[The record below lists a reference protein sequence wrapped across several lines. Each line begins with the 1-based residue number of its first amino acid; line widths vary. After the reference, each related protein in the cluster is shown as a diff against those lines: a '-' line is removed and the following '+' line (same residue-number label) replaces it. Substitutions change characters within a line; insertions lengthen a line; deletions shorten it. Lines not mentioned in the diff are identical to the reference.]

1 MNHKQLH
8 REYFCKNCSRFI
20 FVQVLIDLCQILLR
34 VCKFYKQVFT
44 ALGFNDNNGFVEY
57 KTCFILI
64 PGRQL
69 SSKTQQSLPSS
80 FREINFYTFSNRDWY
95 CWRDCTMSISA
106 NFTTWCDRFAL
117 KGLRNAAECV
127 LLVWDWLWCWEL

>member
-44 ALGFNDNNGFVEY
+44 ALGFNDNNSFVEY
-57 KTCFILI
+57 KTCFIL
-64 PGRQL
+64 
-69 SSKTQQSLPSS
+69 
-80 FREINFYTFSNRDWY
+80 FRAGSYPAKLNNHYHHHLEK
-95 CWRDCTMSISA
+95 SISIRSLIA
-106 NFTTWCDRFAL
+106 IGIAGGIAPCLSARILLLGAIAL
-117 KGLRNAAECV
+117 H
-127 LLVWDWLWCWEL
+127 